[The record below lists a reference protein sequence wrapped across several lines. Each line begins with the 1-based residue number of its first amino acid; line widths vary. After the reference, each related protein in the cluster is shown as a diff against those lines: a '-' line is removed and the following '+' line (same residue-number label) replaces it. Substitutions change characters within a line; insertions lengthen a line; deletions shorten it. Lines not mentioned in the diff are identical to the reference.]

1 MHSEI
6 YKHSE
11 TSSDE
16 SHSSSTSLKMKIWK
30 GKVQKL
36 QRYVFAYSWYWEV
49 QHNLYLEEHPV
60 GQSPIFGVHM
70 DKGKKDKT

>member
-1 MHSEI
+1 
-6 YKHSE
+6 
-11 TSSDE
+11 
-16 SHSSSTSLKMKIWK
+16 MKIWK